1 MSTRGAVLA
10 AGAEALASNRTAAL
24 LWHLDGVHGRIVE
37 VTVPYSEKPIPKN
50 VVLHRT
56 RRSLPG
62 EVVDGIQTTSVE
74 RTLLDLARYLPDL
87 FLEKAVMSALRHCIT
102 ARKAMGRLLV
112 ENGGR
117 GVRGTRKLRRIL
129 ALVDDGV
136 TGSPSEVETARLI
149 RSAPVSA
156 PVA

>member
-50 VVLHRT
+50 VVLHGT

-102 ARKAMGRLLV
+102 ARKPMDDCWLKTVGGVCEEPESFVGFSHSSMTASQVVLLKSKRH
-112 ENGGR
+112 G
-117 GVRGTRKLRRIL
+117 
-129 ALVDDGV
+129 
-136 TGSPSEVETARLI
+136 
-149 RSAPVSA
+149 
-156 PVA
+156 